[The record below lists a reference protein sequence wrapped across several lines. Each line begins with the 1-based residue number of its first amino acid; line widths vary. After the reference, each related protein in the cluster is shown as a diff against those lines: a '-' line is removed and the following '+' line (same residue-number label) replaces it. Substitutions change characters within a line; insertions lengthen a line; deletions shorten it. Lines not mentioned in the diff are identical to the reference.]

1 MFGFSASRL
10 ALNRSVSLFVSNAQ
24 GILPFYSLFVIRF
37 LLSSTSSNL
46 NEHSFIVSYLI
57 NSCGLTLKSAQ
68 SISKSICFET
78 TERPDSVLRLLREH
92 GFTNC
97 HISKIVKSWPRVL
110 LAQPEKTLLPKFE
123 FLRSLGVSRSDMA
136 IIVSRNPFLLARS
149 IERYLIPRCEVLKS
163 LLVSD
168 EKVVTALKRMG
179 RTFLKNSFSNNL
191 AYLRGLGVPQ
201 SFISYLVTQCPSI
214 MCQEVGKFA
223 EGVKKVMK
231 LGFDPSKV
239 TFVEAVRVF
248 YTMTHKTWEHKMEPS
263 AVARVPI
270 VLCCS
275 LERRIL
281 PRCSVVR
288 VLLLKGLIK
297 GDIHFSSVLMPSEK
311 RFLEL
316 YVIKYQE
323 QVPQLLDL
331 FQGKTSLTELGFG
344 FDDKSGILRDINS
357 VICAEQEVKVEFDP
371 LVHEICLGLL
381 ALQLAGEREMGI
393 CSWWACFASTAYI
406 HKPLL
411 LKGIIP
417 RFLQFLM
424 ELNDSYDQAKSQI
437 VEKLREML
445 CVSDL
450 LDNAAMMAKPQF
462 NRNKEAIGYNSF

>member
-1 MFGFSASRL
+1 MRVWVNPRAQLFPGTHTAMFGFSASRL
-10 ALNRSVSLFVSNAQ
+10 ALNRSVYLFVSNAQ

-68 SISKSICFET
+68 SISKRICFET

-92 GFTNC
+92 GFTNS

-123 FLRSLGVSRSDMA
+123 FLRSLGVSSSDMA

-179 RTFLKNSFSNNL
+179 RTFSQNSFSNNL
-191 AYLRGLGVPQ
+191 AYLRGLGVPH
-201 SFISYLVTQCPSI
+201 SFISHLVTQCPSI

-248 YTMTHKTWEHKMEPS
+248 YTMTHKTWEHKMEVYRRWGLSEDEIWLIFRKHPTCLARSEKKIMGTMDFLVCKMGWQPS

-344 FDDKSGILRDINS
+344 FDDKSGILR
-357 VICAEQEVKVEFDP
+357 K
-371 LVHEICLGLL
+371 
-381 ALQLAGEREMGI
+381 
-393 CSWWACFASTAYI
+393 
-406 HKPLL
+406 
-411 LKGIIP
+411 
-417 RFLQFLM
+417 
-424 ELNDSYDQAKSQI
+424 
-437 VEKLREML
+437 
-445 CVSDL
+445 
-450 LDNAAMMAKPQF
+450 
-462 NRNKEAIGYNSF
+462 

>member
-1 MFGFSASRL
+1 
-10 ALNRSVSLFVSNAQ
+10 
-24 GILPFYSLFVIRF
+24 
-37 LLSSTSSNL
+37 
-46 NEHSFIVSYLI
+46 
-57 NSCGLTLKSAQ
+57 
-68 SISKSICFET
+68 
-78 TERPDSVLRLLREH
+78 
-92 GFTNC
+92 
-97 HISKIVKSWPRVL
+97 
-110 LAQPEKTLLPKFE
+110 
-123 FLRSLGVSRSDMA
+123 
-136 IIVSRNPFLLARS
+136 
-149 IERYLIPRCEVLKS
+149 
-163 LLVSD
+163 
-168 EKVVTALKRMG
+168 
-179 RTFLKNSFSNNL
+179 
-191 AYLRGLGVPQ
+191 
-201 SFISYLVTQCPSI
+201 

-248 YTMTHKTWEHKMEPS
+248 YTMTHKTWEHKMEVYRRWGLSEDEIWLIFRKHPTCLARSEKKIMGTMDFLVCKMGWQPS